1 MPFVVTTDPTDLPI
15 VETVDDLEESL
26 APADSEGSQ
35 QGSRAS
41 ASEFTG
47 DLKAEMPLRAN
58 SADSECR
65 RKVKAQKGDP
75 DRCPEIRGWNGR
87 KLSLF
92 RTVRGPHLRRAGG
105 WHQEHC

>member
-15 VETVDDLEESL
+15 VETVDDLEGSL

-41 ASEFTG
+41 ASEFAG
-47 DLKAEMPLRAN
+47 DLKTEIPPRAN
-58 SADSECR
+58 CSADSECR
-65 RKVKAQKGDP
+65 RKVKAPKGDP
-75 DRCPEIRGWNGR
+75 DRCQKIHGWNGR

-105 WHQEHC
+105 